1 MYWSSR
7 ILSIQCNRR
16 RYWIWIWL
24 IISRKF
30 LSRLWKKSELG
41 LTVYPSPQI
50 INSIVEPYN
59 SILST
64 HSLFEHTDIE
74 WYKSRN
80 QLDIDN
86 ADMTEFQTNLAPYLL
101 IYFALPC
108 YAQIISAEKAYHVQ
122 LYIVVITN
130 SDFEPASIMDK
141 FDPRHDKYLTCCM
154 IYRSMLL

>member
-1 MYWSSR
+1 
-7 ILSIQCNRR
+7 
-16 RYWIWIWL
+16 
-24 IISRKF
+24 

-50 INSIVEPYN
+50 TNSIVEPYN

-101 IYFALPC
+101 IHFVLPS
-108 YAQIISAEKAYHVQ
+108 YAQIISAEKAYHEQ
-122 LYIVVITN
+122 LSIAEISNSVFELASMMVKCAPKHNKYMACCTMYWGDVVSKN
-130 SDFEPASIMDK
+130 
-141 FDPRHDKYLTCCM
+141 C
-154 IYRSMLL
+154 